1 MRSATGRTKAASG
14 GFTLLEI
21 CIVLCILALVLGAA
35 MPQVSSWLA
44 EEKLRAPARKL
55 ELLARTARAAAME
68 RQRPVDVVI
77 LPAALALTE
86 ADAAPGKD
94 DLVRSYPIPEEAV
107 VMTRPWGEPALALRK
122 ETRWRFQPDGL
133 CEPMEVEFSRGSA
146 RISLTFDPLT
156 ASVAEEKY
164 AFQ

>member
-21 CIVLCILALVLGAA
+21 CIVLCILSVVLGASL
-35 MPQVSSWLA
+35 PQVSSWLA
-44 EEKLRAPARKL
+44 EEKLRGPARQL

-77 LPAALALTE
+77 LPNALALTE
-86 ADAAPGKD
+86 ADAAPGAG
-94 DLVRSYPIPEEAV
+94 DLVGSYPLSEEAV
-107 VMTRPWGEPALALRK
+107 VMTRPWGAPALASRK

-133 CEPMEVEFSRGSA
+133 CEPMEISFSRGAS

-156 ASVAEEKY
+156 AAVAEEKY